1 MASEDL
7 NRPLGL
13 PPEAK
18 PSRRRFYLL
27 TGGGGIAAVAVV
39 ALGAWLLVP
48 VNRGPTATA
57 VINTPPAGTSQ
68 IAPDRTGSIIPPPP
82 GGLTEVEPS
91 GNLTDVG
98 KVVITDPSAP
108 LPIQLASL
116 PREDLVEKTAD
127 GLLPRIGNDGTRPL
141 DAYARPSESSASD
154 TRIAIVIGGMGIDA
168 DGTTRAIQSL
178 PGQITF
184 AFAPYGA
191 GLPKLTAD
199 ARTSG
204 HELLLQIPLE
214 PFNYP
219 ATNPGQ
225 NTLTADAT
233 PAVNLD
239 RLRWLLGR
247 ITNYVGV
254 INYMGARFTGEADAL
269 KPVIDEIGGRGLLYL
284 DDGSSARS
292 KAGELAGSTTP
303 YLRADVVLDADL
315 SPAAI
320 NARLAQLLAIAKER
334 GYAIATGTAF
344 PATIEQVAAFARTAA
359 AKGITLVPVSALAAG
374 KS

>member
-13 PPEAK
+13 PPEAQ

-27 TGGGGIAAVAVV
+27 TGGGSIAAVAVV

-82 GGLTEVEPS
+82 GGLTEVMPS

-116 PREDLVEKTAD
+116 PRDDLIEKTAD

-141 DAYARPSESSASD
+141 DAYARPSDSSAGD

-178 PGQITF
+178 PGQITL

-191 GLPKLTAD
+191 GLPKLAAD

-239 RLRWLLGR
+239 RLHWLLGR

>member
-116 PREDLVEKTAD
+116 PREDLIEKTAD

-141 DAYARPSESSASD
+141 DAYARPSDSSASD

-178 PGQITF
+178 PGQITL

-191 GLPKLTAD
+191 SLPKLTAD
-199 ARTSG
+199 ARATG

-239 RLRWLLGR
+239 RLHWLLGR

-334 GYAIATGTAF
+334 GYAVATGTAF

>member
-1 MASEDL
+1 MASDDL

-13 PPEAK
+13 PPEPK

-27 TGGGGIAAVAVV
+27 AAGGAVAAIAVM
-39 ALGAWLLVP
+39 ALGAWLLLP

-68 IAPDRTGSIIPPPP
+68 IAPDRTGSIIAPPP
-82 GGLTEVEPS
+82 GGLTEVTPD
-91 GNLTDVG
+91 GGLADVG
-98 KVVITDPSAP
+98 KVVITDPSQP
-108 LPIQLASL
+108 LPIELASL
-116 PREDLVEKTAD
+116 PRDDLIEKTAD
-127 GLLPRIGNDGTRPL
+127 GLLPRVGNDGTRPL
-141 DAYARPSESSASD
+141 DAYARPSDSSASD

-168 DGTTRAIQSL
+168 DGTARAIKSL
-178 PGQITF
+178 PGPITL
-184 AFAPYGA
+184 AFAPYGKS
-191 GLPKLTAD
+191 LPKLAAD
-199 ARTSG
+199 ARTTG

-214 PFNYP
+214 PYNYP
-219 ATNPGQ
+219 TTNPGP

-239 RLRWLLGR
+239 RLHWLLGR

-254 INYMGARFTGEADAL
+254 INYMGARFTGETDAM
-269 KPVIDEIGGRGLLYL
+269 KPVIGEIGGRGLLYL

-292 KAGELAGSTTP
+292 KAGELAGNTTP

-344 PATIEQVAAFARTAA
+344 PATIEQVAAFARGAA